1 MPKPI
6 LAHWLQSLYY
16 FNILLYQLKISYMA
30 KFRTSYQCAS
40 CGATTLQ
47 WKGQCPSCGE
57 WNTLTQ
63 TTMKPAKTGA
73 LTGPLTSLKNIGQS
87 FKEPILSGINAL
99 DGILGNGLVPGS
111 AILIGGEPGIGK
123 STLLLQVAMAVA
135 MQGKR
140 VLYASGEEALPQI
153 RARGERLGTLPDT
166 LFALSTS
173 RVEELIPILENAAT
187 QPDVLVL
194 DSIQTF
200 TSDIAEGLPG
210 NVSQVR
216 AVATALLEIC
226 RARDITLVMIGHV
239 TKDGTLAGPRLLE
252 HMVDTV
258 VSLEGDRRQM
268 FRLLRVFKNRFGPSE
283 DLLVFQMA
291 HNGLQIVDDPST
303 FFLGSRN
310 DSLSGTAVVMA
321 IDGRRPLAVE
331 VQALVN
337 RSFLSI
343 PRRTALGF
351 DINRL
356 HLLLA
361 VMEKRL
367 KLNFAQMDIYAKVG
381 GGIKLTDPGLD
392 IALCAAI
399 LSSYYDKP
407 LPGKCILWGEIDLN
421 GQIRP
426 VSGDAQ
432 RLKQAS
438 KLGYEPII
446 KPSTSLLSDLNSI
459 HELQKRLFAKK

>member
-1 MPKPI
+1 
-6 LAHWLQSLYY
+6 
-16 FNILLYQLKISYMA
+16 MA
-30 KFRTSYQCAS
+30 KLRASYQCAS
-40 CGATTLQ
+40 CGTITPQ

-63 TTMKPAKTGA
+63 VTAKAPKTVNA
-73 LTGPLTSLKNIGQS
+73 PGPLTSLKNIEHS
-87 FKEPILSGINAL
+87 FKEPILSGIDAL
-99 DGILGNGLVPGS
+99 DKILGNGLVPGS

-153 RARGERLGTLPDT
+153 RARGERLGPLPES
-166 LFALSTS
+166 LFAISTT
-173 RVEELIPILENAAT
+173 RVEDVIPLLENAST
-187 QPDVLVL
+187 RPDILML
-194 DSIQTF
+194 DSIQTL
-200 TSDIAEGLPG
+200 TSDLAEGLPG

-226 RARDITLVMIGHV
+226 RAKDITLVMIGHV
-239 TKDGTLAGPRLLE
+239 TKDGTLAGPRMLE
-252 HMVDTV
+252 HLVDTV

-268 FRLLRVFKNRFGPSE
+268 FRLLRVFKNRFGPNE
-283 DLLVFQMA
+283 DLLIFQMA
-291 HNGLQIVDDPST
+291 QNGLQIVDDPST

-310 DSLSGTAVVMA
+310 ASLSGTAVVMA
-321 IDGRRPLAVE
+321 LDGRRPLAVE

-392 IALCAAI
+392 MALCAAI
-399 LSSYYDKP
+399 LSSLYDIP
-407 LPGKCILWGEIDLN
+407 LPAKCILWGETDLN

-426 VSGDAQ
+426 VSGDVQ
-432 RLKQAS
+432 RLKQATR
-438 KLGYEPII
+438 LGYEPIL
-446 KPSTSLLSDLNSI
+446 KPSSSLATGLNTI
-459 HELQKRLFAKK
+459 QELQTRLFAKKNAVRE